1 MNPILDK
8 ELLEK
13 ELEKI
18 FQAPPL
24 PESARA
30 ELGECPPGMRQIVWD
45 ANCESVM
52 KHDALY
58 RALRVSGD

>member
-1 MNPILDK
+1 MNHSFDK
-8 ELLEK
+8 KLREQDI
-13 ELEKI
+13 EKI

-30 ELGECPPGMRQIVWD
+30 DVGACPPGMRPIVWE
-45 ANCESVM
+45 AYCESVM

-58 RALRVSGD
+58 RALRASGD